1 MDDTE
6 LVRWVGNSD
15 LTNSRFSI
23 PNSYPRGTQIAICAP
38 MKNKIALAEARGSES
53 RVDFI
58 HKMRIVQKDL
68 NETAVWVR
76 IMAKSS
82 LLSPDL
88 LTARTSA
95 PASSD

>member
-6 LVRWVGNSD
+6 RVRWVGNSD